1 MRAKSLQSFLTLCSL
16 MDCSLLGSSVHGV
29 LQTRILEWV
38 AISYSRGVF
47 FTTSA
52 KLLFPEDQ
60 CLAFADLVSHAS
72 FLPVFSQ
79 TLFPHCLGP
88 DLSQADLQPVHVG
101 TTHNPFPPSGC
112 PFLLVRISRAFAYA
126 SLVSQ
131 TVKASAYNAGDLS
144 SIPGSG
150 KSLEKAM
157 ATHSSTLAWK
167 IPWTEKPDR
176 LPSMGSQR
184 VGYN

>member
-88 DLSQADLQPVHVG
+88 DLSQADLQPVLYKG
-101 TTHNPFPPSGC
+101 
-112 PFLLVRISRAFAYA
+112 L
-126 SLVSQ
+126 
-131 TVKASAYNAGDLS
+131 
-144 SIPGSG
+144 
-150 KSLEKAM
+150 
-157 ATHSSTLAWK
+157 
-167 IPWTEKPDR
+167 PWWLR
-176 LPSMGSQR
+176 G
-184 VGYN
+184 